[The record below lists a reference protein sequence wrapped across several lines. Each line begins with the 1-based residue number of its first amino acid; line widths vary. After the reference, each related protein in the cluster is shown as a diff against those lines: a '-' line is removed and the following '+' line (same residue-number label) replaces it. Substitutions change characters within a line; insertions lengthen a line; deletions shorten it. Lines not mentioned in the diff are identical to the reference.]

1 MQLLRLRTLVPLAL
15 AVGVSAL
22 FVASSPAAVK
32 PTRIAITV
40 KDGRPVGGIRRPVIK
55 KGTVVRIVIT
65 TNAGKEIHLHGYNIE
80 KPVVRGKPVVIQF
93 TAKLAGRF
101 ELEMHDPDVL
111 LAQLTV
117 KS

>member
-1 MQLLRLRTLVPLAL
+1 MKILRFHTLIPIAL
-15 AVGVSAL
+15 IAGITTV
-22 FVASSPAAVK
+22 VASPTPAATK

-40 KDGRPVGGIRRPVIK
+40 KQGRPVGGIRRPVIK
-55 KGTVVRIVIT
+55 KGTLVRIVVT
-65 TNAGKEIHLHGYNIE
+65 TDAGKEVHLHGYNIE
-80 KPVVRGKPVVIQF
+80 KPVVHGRPVVMRF

-117 KS
+117 KP